1 MSTLLDETQHYFV
14 SLKWTCFSNTQIFHC
29 LITLDVRQHCS
40 SIQIK
45 GTFHES
51 QTQLPP
57 PPPPRVCG
65 LSIMTQNMLSIGF
78 FFKFIKDTL
87 CALGYIIWNHCFN
100 DNNIFCPFTEVIFKF
115 LCTHIP
121 NWLFTNPYTNWVTL
135 KYFLIKLRKISIDK
149 KKVFGASEMAQW
161 VRAFATKPD
170 KLTLVL
176 KTYIVEDDNKLQTVI
191 LYVFMISMTSTHP
204 HTYMLTH

>member
-1 MSTLLDETQHYFV
+1 M
-14 SLKWTCFSNTQIFHC
+14 KWTCFSNTQIFHC

-40 SIQIK
+40 SIQINRHFPWI
-45 GTFHES
+45 TNATS
-51 QTQLPP
+51 PP
-57 PPPPRVCG
+57 LHVCV
-65 LSIMTQNMLSIGF
+65 LSIITQSMLGIV

-100 DNNIFCPFTEVIFKF
+100 NNMFCPFTEVIFKF

-121 NWLFTNPYTNWVTL
+121 NWLLTNPNTNWVTL

-149 KKVFGASEMAQW
+149 KKVVGASEMAQW

-176 KTYIVEDDNKLQTVI
+176 KTYVVQDDNKFQPVI
-191 LYVFMISMTSTHP
+191 FYVFMNSMTSTHA
-204 HTYMLTH
+204 YM